1 MSGERWRPVN
11 EFPDLYLISDL
22 GRVYS
27 LTKQRLLP
35 SQRHTGGYRK
45 ILFTVNS
52 KWYNRYIH
60 RLVAEHFLDDW
71 DASLQVNHID
81 GDKTNNCFSN
91 LEMVTPAQNIKHAHV
106 SGIGGAHHL
115 HHKGGNPARPVEQ
128 YTLDGEFVAKYQ
140 STFQAQKAT
149 GVSSGNLSHVASG
162 TRKTA
167 GGFLWKW
174 AA

>member
-1 MSGERWRPVN
+1 MSGEQWQAVK
-11 EFPDLYLISDL
+11 EFPDLYLISNF

-27 LTKQRLLP
+27 LSKQRLMP

-45 ILFTVNS
+45 VSFTVNS

-60 RLVAEHFLDDW
+60 RLVAEHFLANW
-71 DASLQVNHID
+71 DGQLQVNHID
-81 GDKTNNCFSN
+81 GDKTNNCVDN
-91 LEMVTPAQNIKHAHV
+91 LEMVTPSENIKHAHT

-115 HHKGGNPARPVEQ
+115 HHKGGNKARPVMQ
-128 YTLDGEFVAKYQ
+128 YTLDGEHLATFK
-140 STFQAQKAT
+140 STFQAQQMT

-174 AA
+174 VV